1 MRNSHN
7 SRNLVQVV
15 RFCSTWTSL
24 AMLLLYYY
32 YFQEFLNI
40 AQLARFAQ
48 VSESCAI
55 LRKSMILLIL
65 EALFEHSAA
74 HNSRNYIILYLE
86 GYVEHSADHT
96 LRASCVIL
104 RNLHNSSNDFIISKR
119 NF

>member
-1 MRNSHN
+1 MRNSRN
-7 SRNLVQVV
+7 SHNLVQVV
-15 RFCSTWTSL
+15 RFCATWTSL

-40 AQLARFAQ
+40 AQLALFAQ

-65 EALFEHSAA
+65 VALFEHSAA

-96 LRASCVIL
+96 LRASCASCVIL
-104 RNLHNSSNDFIISKR
+104 RNLHKLEQ
-119 NF
+119 